1 MLHNAL
7 ISLRPMFALMFLAL
21 LFYLRVLYVRRRRR
35 KNGLPEVP
43 FRIFVKRKK
52 N

>member
-1 MLHNAL
+1 
-7 ISLRPMFALMFLAL
+7 MFALMFLAL
-21 LFYLRVLYVRRRRR
+21 LFYLRVLYVKRQRR

-43 FRIFVKRKK
+43 FRMFVKRKK